1 MSAATEKRN
10 TFRSDGETYGNTCF
24 VNTKPK
30 PQTMVTKASK
40 KYKTSFYA
48 FALFYLLRRAASPRS
63 VKKTIT
69 IISYYKKTQLF
80 CRGTRFF
87 LCNLLKAAALF
98 DNI

>member
-30 PQTMVTKASK
+30 PQTTVTKASK

-69 IISYYKKTQLF
+69 IISYYKKHNF
-80 CRGTRFF
+80 FVGERGFFVQSVESRRF
-87 LCNLLKAAALF
+87 
-98 DNI
+98 I

>member
-1 MSAATEKRN
+1 MSAATENRN

-40 KYKTSFYA
+40 KYKNKFLR

-69 IISYYKKTQLF
+69 IISYYKKNTTFLS
-80 CRGTRFF
+80 GDAVFF
-87 LCNLLKAAALF
+87 VQSVESRCF
-98 DNI
+98 I